1 MDNFARNIEAEI
13 DTVVVNEWN
22 KEQRAENKRLAR
34 VMRAI
39 KDYHYFDTTYFSA
52 DMYDEYAPTG
62 WFHKEWAQQAIA
74 NGVYIIAGARKHTKT
89 ATWKKLFAWLLLT
102 QRRHTF
108 GTMSESLTPARNILA
123 DIASIVIDNP
133 RIMFD
138 FKVEVITRN
147 LDKVVLRSRATKDSG
162 RKKIVGQPYSE
173 ERSIRGNTTM
183 FNRPELLL
191 VDDLETKQSSLTDEA
206 VQHRIRIL
214 VEAVTSLTDS
224 SLTVYLCNLLD
235 ERCASNRLFTDQEHG
250 VLPARWKAIKY
261 PAWHNGKP
269 LWKEKY
275 PARTQDELRAM
286 LNPFDESEWQSE
298 YMQNP
303 TPPDGIIIE
312 RRYYSERNPPA
323 TGLRGAL
330 YTDPNLSLKGKGDT
344 TAMTALA
351 FHAESGHFYILDALC
366 RSYNNSN
373 ELLSDCARMY
383 QIYSNILEVLAFDG
397 NVNQESTWTNN
408 VRNYERISGTPF
420 RRIEYKHY
428 NVDVLAKNFQSA
440 WQDGKVHF
448 PVGFAQSEHGAKY
461 LQQLWKFKGK
471 KSNRKDDAP
480 DSLLSVFEVLH
491 ERRIVRVQ
499 RDYKASHILPSTL

>member
-1 MDNFARNIEAEI
+1 MDSFSRNIEAEV
-13 DTVVVNEWN
+13 DTVVINEWS
-22 KEQRAENKRLAR
+22 KEERAENKRLAR
-34 VMRAI
+34 VVRAI
-39 KDYHYFDTTYFSA
+39 KDYHYFDKTYFSP

-62 WFHKEWAQQAIA
+62 WFHKEWATQAETS
-74 NGVYIIAGARKHTKT
+74 GVYIIAGARKHTKT

-102 QRRHTF
+102 GRRHTF

-123 DIASIVIDNP
+123 DIATIIIDNP
-133 RIMFD
+133 RIMHD
-138 FKVEVITRN
+138 FKIEVLTRN
-147 LDKVVLRSRATKDSG
+147 LDKVVMRSRATKESA

-191 VDDLETKQSSLTDEA
+191 VDDLETKQSSFTDEA
-206 VQHRIRIL
+206 TQHRIRIL
-214 VEAVTSLTDS
+214 AEAVTSLTDN
-224 SLTVYLCNLLD
+224 SLTVCLCNLLD
-235 ERCASNRLFTDQEHG
+235 ERCAFNRLFQDKEHG
-250 VLPARWKAIKY
+250 VLPAKWTATKY
-261 PAWHNGKP
+261 PAWHNNKP

-275 PARTQDELRAM
+275 PATTEQELRDM

-303 TPPDGIIIE
+303 TPPDGIVIE
-312 RRYYSERNPPA
+312 RRFYSEQQPPS

-344 TAMTALA
+344 TAMTALVY
-351 FHAESGHFYILDALC
+351 HAESGHFYVLDALC

-373 ELLSDCARMY
+373 DLLADCARMY
-383 QIYSNILEVLAFDG
+383 QAWGNVLEVMGFDG

-448 PVGFAQSEHGAKY
+448 PVGFAQSEHGSKY
-461 LQQLWKFKGK
+461 LQQMWKFKGK

-480 DSLLSVFEVLH
+480 DSLISAHELLH
-491 ERRIVRVQ
+491 ERRIVRIK
-499 RDYKASHILPSTL
+499 RDYKAAHIIPSTL